1 MQKKT
6 NPKVV
11 KIKSGKIML
20 LSKWAMCDTKKSKFI
35 KEQEASRLSSGLRI
49 KTPRIP
55 LVSPLLF

>member
-1 MQKKT
+1 
-6 NPKVV
+6 
-11 KIKSGKIML
+11 ML